1 MLLNRTG
8 YISLKTRRILK
19 LAMDI
24 AELEMLWSATYIA
37 MVIGSTADLRQ
48 QVADRVPQIMN
59 GIIFL
64 AIGGVAW
71 LIVRKIEKNL
81 KRRTK
86 K

>member
-19 LAMDI
+19 LATDI
-24 AELEMLWSATYIA
+24 AELEMLWSAAYIA
-37 MVIGSTADLRQ
+37 MIIGSTTDLRQ
-48 QVADRVPQIMN
+48 QITDRIPQIRN

-64 AIGGVAW
+64 AIGTIAW
-71 LIVRKIEKNL
+71 IITYKIERNL
-81 KRRTK
+81 KKRK